1 MANIAVQRIKRE
13 FKEVLKSEETSKNQI
28 KVDLVDENFTELK
41 GEIAGPPDTPY
52 EGGRYQLEIK
62 IPETYPFNPP
72 KVRFITKIWHPN
84 ISSVTGA
91 ICLDILKDQWAA
103 AMTLRT
109 VLLSLQALLAAAEP
123 DDPQDAVVANQ
134 YKQNPEMFKQ
144 TARLWSHVYAGAPVS
159 SPEYTRKIDKLCAMG
174 FEKNAVIVALSSKS
188 WDVETATELL
198 LSNWILTPVVCLQ
211 PYTPSILRT
220 PAVRRR
226 ILLDPTPCFTSDTL
240 LFSLISVVWHVLCH
254 PLLYHTPIIC
264 SVSSYLW
271 FLQGH
276 PAFYLVIQS
285 AIRNR
290 LPLWNK
296 SKNQTPPASVPIRP
310 VFLALSM
317 KRLSA
322 AYLCLCSAFISFL
335 LTFCRGGSSH
345 LGQLHSSFCSWFL
358 FSTLDRNSCSRLF
371 RFRVFGHAVKK
382 DSC

>member
-1 MANIAVQRIKRE
+1 MSVIISSIESVKGSSRAAVVLRCVEVRANSVTATLASLRSRPHRTSARGTMANIAVQRIKRE

-109 VLLSLQALLAAAEP
+109 VLLSLQALMAAAEP

-159 SPEYTRKIDKLCAMG
+159 SPEYTCKIDKLCAMG

-198 LSNWILTPVVCLQ
+198 LN
-211 PYTPSILRT
+211 
-220 PAVRRR
+220 
-226 ILLDPTPCFTSDTL
+226 
-240 LFSLISVVWHVLCH
+240 
-254 PLLYHTPIIC
+254 
-264 SVSSYLW
+264 
-271 FLQGH
+271 
-276 PAFYLVIQS
+276 
-285 AIRNR
+285 N
-290 LPLWNK
+290 
-296 SKNQTPPASVPIRP
+296 
-310 VFLALSM
+310 
-317 KRLSA
+317 
-322 AYLCLCSAFISFL
+322 
-335 LTFCRGGSSH
+335 
-345 LGQLHSSFCSWFL
+345 
-358 FSTLDRNSCSRLF
+358 
-371 RFRVFGHAVKK
+371 
-382 DSC
+382 

>member
-41 GEIAGPPDTPY
+41 GEIAGPLTHHM
-52 EGGRYQLEIK
+52 
-62 IPETYPFNPP
+62 

-198 LSNWILTPVVCLQ
+198 LSN
-211 PYTPSILRT
+211 
-220 PAVRRR
+220 
-226 ILLDPTPCFTSDTL
+226 
-240 LFSLISVVWHVLCH
+240 
-254 PLLYHTPIIC
+254 
-264 SVSSYLW
+264 
-271 FLQGH
+271 
-276 PAFYLVIQS
+276 
-285 AIRNR
+285 
-290 LPLWNK
+290 
-296 SKNQTPPASVPIRP
+296 
-310 VFLALSM
+310 
-317 KRLSA
+317 
-322 AYLCLCSAFISFL
+322 
-335 LTFCRGGSSH
+335 
-345 LGQLHSSFCSWFL
+345 
-358 FSTLDRNSCSRLF
+358 
-371 RFRVFGHAVKK
+371 
-382 DSC
+382 

>member
-52 EGGRYQLEIK
+52 EGNSLRYLVLGFPLSQ
-62 IPETYPFNPP
+62 
-72 KVRFITKIWHPN
+72 VRFITKIWHPN

-174 FEKNAVIVALSSKS
+174 FDKNAVIVALSSKS

-198 LSNWILTPVVCLQ
+198 LSN
-211 PYTPSILRT
+211 
-220 PAVRRR
+220 
-226 ILLDPTPCFTSDTL
+226 
-240 LFSLISVVWHVLCH
+240 
-254 PLLYHTPIIC
+254 
-264 SVSSYLW
+264 
-271 FLQGH
+271 
-276 PAFYLVIQS
+276 
-285 AIRNR
+285 
-290 LPLWNK
+290 
-296 SKNQTPPASVPIRP
+296 
-310 VFLALSM
+310 
-317 KRLSA
+317 
-322 AYLCLCSAFISFL
+322 
-335 LTFCRGGSSH
+335 
-345 LGQLHSSFCSWFL
+345 
-358 FSTLDRNSCSRLF
+358 
-371 RFRVFGHAVKK
+371 
-382 DSC
+382 